1 MIELKK
7 GKYKIYHIPGV
18 KIGCTT
24 NVKKRVEEEQGYKP
38 GEYDILYETDDI
50 VEASEAERN
59 LQKELKYKTD
69 IKLYKDLFR
78 KKMNKHSSSQATT
91 TFKISPNDI
100 NAEFLKDITLELSEG
115 VFELN
120 NEDYIDWILN
130 NVHASQFGPGTCYIY
145 NKAFTKAFK
154 PNSTLAF
161 NKIRDWAKDRNL
173 YQKGDSKT
181 QYVKLMEEAGEL
193 AQALL
198 KQNKPEIKDAIG
210 DMVIVLANLSEL
222 EGFKIEDCID
232 ESFNVISKRTGKM
245 VNGTFVKDE

>member
-91 TFKISPNDI
+91 TFKISPSNI

-115 VFELN
+115 IYELN
-120 NEDYIDWILN
+120 NEDYIDWILT

-154 PNSTLAF
+154 SNGTSAF